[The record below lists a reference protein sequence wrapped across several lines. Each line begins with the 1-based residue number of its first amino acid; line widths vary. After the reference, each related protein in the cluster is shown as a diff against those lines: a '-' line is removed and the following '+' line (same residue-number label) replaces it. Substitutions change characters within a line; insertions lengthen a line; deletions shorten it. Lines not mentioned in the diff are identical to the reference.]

1 MKRKNIIYYTALF
14 LFLSGCKKI
23 DHLVEKEITRQLS
36 VSEKPPLQAYIPFI
50 IPKGEHHAT
59 NNAYTPI
66 ETSELKFLVKF
77 DSSAIYTSKQA
88 VNQYDINKLYG
99 FSDND
104 AHHHQFSARFG
115 WSWTKNALHLYAYV
129 YNEGV
134 VNKTAL
140 TTVAIG
146 AENRCSISISGTNY
160 IFSVNETKVSVP
172 RKSTMPAAKGY
183 LLYPYFGGDET
194 APHNITI
201 QIKNL

>member
-1 MKRKNIIYYTALF
+1 MKRKYIIYTAL
-14 LFLSGCKKI
+14 LLLLGGCKKI
-23 DHLVEKEITRQLS
+23 DHLVEKEITRQSS
-36 VSEKPPLQAYIPFI
+36 VSEKPALQAYIPFI
-50 IPKGEHHAT
+50 IPKGEHYAT
-59 NNAYTPI
+59 NNVYTPI
-66 ETSELKFLVKF
+66 ETYELKFMVKF

-104 AHHHQFSARFG
+104 AHHHQYSARFG

-129 YNEGV
+129 YNEGLI
-134 VNKTAL
+134 NKTDL
-140 TTVAIG
+140 GTVAIG
-146 AENRCSISISGTNY
+146 AENRCTISISGSNY
-160 IFSVNETKVSVP
+160 IFRVNESKVSVP